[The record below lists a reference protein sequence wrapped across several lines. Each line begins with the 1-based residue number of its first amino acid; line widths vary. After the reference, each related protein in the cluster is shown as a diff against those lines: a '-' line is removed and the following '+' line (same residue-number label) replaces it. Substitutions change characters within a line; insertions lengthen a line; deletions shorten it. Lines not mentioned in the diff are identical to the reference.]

1 MTTEEQATPVEISSS
16 LRSPTPLDDILE
28 ELVED
33 LQEPPKKKAK
43 SRVPTDAVTCLPSN
57 VMQSWIRHPEH
68 TIQTDWVRTRFYSI
82 HYSIRSRDIQFCL
95 QQGSMATVHPICI

>member
-68 TIQTDWVRTRFYSI
+68 TIQTDWMVPEKMGQDTLSDPF
-82 HYSIRSRDIQFCL
+82 D
-95 QQGSMATVHPICI
+95 HPISTLGKGNPNL